1 MAQVTAK
8 TAREVLDWIET
19 NQHHIGDAQTPG
31 FFVLKGYQNTLRIP
45 TTLYAD
51 MADLI
56 EPGGEFDTRM
66 FRAKQKPF
74 CPPEQPEDG
83 YECLAFYRGRWRH
96 VRWNI
101 DHGAFSLGYAIGFI
115 MPTTD
120 RAWAPLPAKPEGAEG
135 FYDFG
140 KGGN

>member
-1 MAQVTAK
+1 VAQVTAK

-66 FRAKQKPF
+66 FRAKQVGSELLSEAQLAYRAGLKRGMGF
-74 CPPEQPEDG
+74 CLTSVERVAEMYEAEDLEQ
-83 YECLAFYRGRWRH
+83 
-96 VRWNI
+96 VRM
-101 DHGAFSLGYAIGFI
+101 S
-115 MPTTD
+115 TQ
-120 RAWAPLPAKPEGAEG
+120 PLKAM
-135 FYDFG
+135 
-140 KGGN
+140 GGS